1 MDLESIFQGKLNEH
15 KWNLLGDYLKGQVIN
30 PGAGVLMERSPSSG
44 VTISTRKPR
53 ERPPS
58 QPPPFSVLSLSK
70 VPESDPAEYKVTI
83 QEGWVIERL
92 TNSTSDSVEFHEVN
106 IGASPMSTRPR
117 PELTMSVGDFAMVYF
132 TTDDEGNINSV
143 PVIQAGAQTNS
154 THHQPP
160 SGEGSGA
167 NGYYYVDLFELTLD
181 AGAPV
186 ITLYQQ
192 SDIEHYR
199 RWIGRNLGTGRWI
212 HKEWNG
218 ANDTYDFRRLK
229 QVEPS
234 GRTYGKVIVPAVGTE
249 FDAANDDIKFSAIAE
264 RLTSP
269 QVNVND
275 DGAGIVTIE
284 GNAND
289 GSLTWK
295 DCDDVPT
302 TLITWVDGLVTSASS
317 EFKAGCSL
325 LPTGYTGEI
334 LYHNG
339 TSWVTLA
346 NPGVP
351 GVGNSF
357 EYYELR
363 HDGTA
368 PGWEG
373 VL

>member
-1 MDLESIFQGKLNEH
+1 MDLDTIFQGELNRN
-15 KWNLLGDYLKGQVIN
+15 KWNLLGDYLRGQKLN
-30 PGAGVLMERSPSSG
+30 PGFGVRMAQSPSSG
-44 VTISTRKPR
+44 ISLSVPKFQET
-53 ERPPS
+53 PPS
-58 QPPPFSVLSLSK
+58 QPPPFSVLSSVEDSTTPGNYLM
-70 VPESDPAEYKVTI
+70 TL
-83 QEGWVIERL
+83 QEGWVIERA
-92 TNSTSDSVEFHEVN
+92 TDTTDAVEAHEVSIN
-106 IGASPMSTRPR
+106 SNPMSDRPR
-117 PELTMSVGDFAMVYF
+117 PELTMTTGDFAYVYYETDEAGLI
-132 TTDDEGNINSV
+132 TTTPE
-143 PVIQAGAQTNS
+143 IQVGAQTAS
-154 THHQPP
+154 IHHQPA
-160 SGEGSGA
+160 SGA
-167 NGYYYVDLFELTLD
+167 GIGVTGYYYVDLFQFVVT
-181 AGAPV
+181 AGAPEIV
-186 ITLYQQ
+186 VHQQ
-192 SDIEHYR
+192 SDIEHSR
-199 RWIGRNLGTGRWI
+199 LWKGRNVGTGRYI
-212 HKEWNG
+212 HKERNG
-218 ANDTYDFRRLK
+218 TNDTYDFRNLE
-229 QVEPS
+229 QVEPV
-234 GRTYGKVIVPAVGTE
+234 GRTYGKVIVPAAGAE
-249 FDAANDDIKFSAIAE
+249 FLAANDDIKFSAIAE
-264 RLTSP
+264 RATSP